1 MSCPSFRDRL
11 ALFLYGDLDAC
22 EEAEVRDHLA
32 GCAPCRQEL
41 AALQQVRRA
50 LDGVPVP
57 PIAVDLPRLYQ
68 QAAARQQRQAR
79 RWRRAAL
86 AVCGLA
92 AALVLLMLARVE
104 IRCDHR
110 QFVVRWGAPA
120 EAEVAPTLQAP
131 ATPVTAPQPPPLPSW
146 LQERLQVLDELV
158 HALAADVQDRDAEQ
172 RRRIARLQVRLE
184 ELQAQAGRRLYET
197 ERQVRALYVAQFQ
210 PPPKGEQR

>member
-1 MSCPSFRDRL
+1 
-11 ALFLYGDLDAC
+11 LFLYGDLDAR
-22 EEAEVRDHLA
+22 EAAEVRDHLA
-32 GCAPCRQEL
+32 GCPPCRHEL
-41 AALQQVRRA
+41 AALRQLRQA

-92 AALVLLMLARVE
+92 AALALVLLARVE
-104 IRCDHR
+104 IRCDH
-110 QFVVRWGAPA
+110 QQLVVRWGAPVETA
-120 EAEVAPTLQAP
+120 VAPTPQAP
-131 ATPVTAPQPPPLPSW
+131 ATPVTAPQSAPLPAG
-146 LQERLQVLDELV
+146 LQERLQLLDELV
-158 HALAADVQDRDAEQ
+158 HALAADVQGRDAEQ
-172 RRRIARLQVRLE
+172 QRRIARLQVRLE